1 MNNLGIEVREA
12 CLKRSH
18 IREDHQRSQCDQ
30 DPRPGAERVVHHVEE
45 QAGTQCVF
53 FIFSRQESLS
63 HVATAAGFGT
73 WVIRAPPGHQE
84 GYQEDRHDHIV
95 GCGCHIGD
103 DVHLGLNAGIRQEL
117 AQTTHLGKPHDM
129 HRRPDGTHHR
139 DDELYQVGEQ
149 HPGESTDHAVGHG
162 DH

>member
-1 MNNLGIEVREA
+1 M
-12 CLKRSH
+12 
-18 IREDHQRSQCDQ
+18 
-30 DPRPGAERVVHHVEE
+30 HHVEE

-103 DVHLGLNAGIRQEL
+103 DVHFGLNAGIRQEL

-139 DDELYQVGEQ
+139 DDELHQVGEQ
-149 HPGESTDHAVGHG
+149 HPGESADHAVGHG